1 MKELTSTNDPETFC
15 KGFACIV
22 LTKLL
27 FRLDETFVSTR
38 WNFYFILVELLFR
51 PGGTVVSTWWN
62 SSFVLM
68 KHAIRLLIEPGSSAR
83 SVTPV

>member
-27 FRLDETFVSTR
+27 FRPDETFVSTR

-62 SSFVLM
+62 CCFDLVEL
-68 KHAIRLLIEPGSSAR
+68 KFRTDETRDSSAH
-83 SVTPV
+83 

>member
-1 MKELTSTNDPETFC
+1 MHEGAYFYKRSGDFLQRFC
-15 KGFACIV
+15 
-22 LTKLL
+22 L
-27 FRLDETFVSTR
+27 
-38 WNFYFILVELLFR
+38 YR
-51 PGGTVVSTWWN
+51 PDKTVVSTWWN